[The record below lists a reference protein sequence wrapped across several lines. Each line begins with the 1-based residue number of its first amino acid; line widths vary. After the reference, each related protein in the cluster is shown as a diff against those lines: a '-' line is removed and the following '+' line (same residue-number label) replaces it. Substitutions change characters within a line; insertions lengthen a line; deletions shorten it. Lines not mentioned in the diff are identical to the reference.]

1 MSEIHR
7 FEDILSWQ
15 KARELSREIYDCSR
29 SITSDLRWKDQI
41 RAASVSVMANIA
53 EGFERS
59 GSNEF
64 LQALSISKGS
74 VGEVESD
81 LYVALDQS
89 YIPRDRFD
97 SIYGLSEETKRL
109 IAGFMHY
116 LRRSDMRGIK
126 FDRVKPRTRT

>member
-1 MSEIHR
+1 MGEIHR

-15 KARELSREIYDCSR
+15 KARELTREIYDCSR
-29 SITSDLRWKDQI
+29 SFSTDLRLRDQI
-41 RAASVSVMANIA
+41 RAASVSVMSNIA

-64 LQALSISKGS
+64 LQFLAISKGS

-81 LYVALDQS
+81 LYVAQDQR
-89 YIPRDRFD
+89 YISRDRFAA
-97 SIYGLSEETKRL
+97 IYGLSEDTKKL

-116 LRRSDMRGIK
+116 LRKSDIRGIK
-126 FDRVKPRTRT
+126 FDRLKLRTPT